1 MEEFVLL
8 GSFAFT
14 AILGYCVIS
23 KAGIWLEKIENT
35 VRQENFQL
43 HVAVS
48 DLNAVPFVLNEMKRF
63 REQYPNLRA
72 SLFVGQEAEA
82 VKALESGT
90 ADVAILSAEAEGI
103 PHLQF
108 QCGTFRARPFSA
120 DGDGM
125 EIKCIND
132 HRNSQK
138 MVWKNGETRC
148 FVLGFI
154 RRLNGQ

>member
-63 REQYPNLRA
+63 REQYPNLHSKPYSSDKR
-72 SLFVGQEAEA
+72 LKRY
-82 VKALESGT
+82 KALESGRQMWRFYRHKRR
-90 ADVAILSAEAEGI
+90 ASLIRGI
-103 PHLQF
+103 SMQNL
-108 QCGTFRARPFSA
+108 TDARPLFCRWRQ
-120 DGDGM
+120 DGD
-125 EIKCIND
+125 
-132 HRNSQK
+132 K
-138 MVWKNGETRC
+138 MH
-148 FVLGFI
+148 
-154 RRLNGQ
+154 Q